1 MAHIGSRFM
10 NWFDPE
16 PTSSATSSELARGW
30 LRSRS
35 LLVVF
40 VVFVVLAATVL
51 GVVRPGAPGL
61 VAVIIIFILL
71 SALTVALARRRG
83 RRLVNARR
91 D

>member
-16 PTSSATSSELARGW
+16 PTSSASSSELARGW
-30 LRSRS
+30 LRSRI

-40 VVFVVLAATVL
+40 AVLAATVL
-51 GVVRPGAPGL
+51 GVLRPGAPSL
-61 VAVIIIFILL
+61 VAAIIIFILL

-83 RRLVNARR
+83 RRLVSARR